1 MPGPRVG
8 RARVR
13 AVHVSIAS
21 PVAFEAF
28 GHWEISRVREG
39 LDAALEFLQDPAI
52 HHALAR
58 VAVGVVEQARGD
70 LTLDGADVPEAFR
83 AHERVASIVLLLDAH
98 ARGLAQHAL
107 ALGKVPRREQP
118 AASVRVRS
126 RHGDVAVAW
135 IVWQEEAVVV
145 GSGVLIRRRREQEL
159 ELPSRDRVEVGV
171 RHVRI
176 FGIELKRIERVRG
189 RRDVPVESRA
199 VCVMRLALRKRGARS
214 YGRRRRDL

>member
-1 MPGPRVG
+1 M
-8 RARVR
+8 
-13 AVHVSIAS
+13 
-21 PVAFEAF
+21 AFEAF
-28 GHWEISRVREG
+28 GHWKISGVREG

>member
-1 MPGPRVG
+1 M
-8 RARVR
+8 
-13 AVHVSIAS
+13 
-21 PVAFEAF
+21 AFEAF
-28 GHWEISRVREG
+28 GHWKISGVREG

-98 ARGLAQHAL
+98 ARRLAQHAL

-145 GSGVLIRRRREQEL
+145 GSGASSVGGASRSSSCRAATASRSASVMFVSSVSNLSGSRECEDDAM
-159 ELPSRDRVEVGV
+159 SRSSHAR
-171 RHVRI
+171 
-176 FGIELKRIERVRG
+176 
-189 RRDVPVESRA
+189 
-199 VCVMRLALRKRGARS
+199 CV
-214 YGRRRRDL
+214 